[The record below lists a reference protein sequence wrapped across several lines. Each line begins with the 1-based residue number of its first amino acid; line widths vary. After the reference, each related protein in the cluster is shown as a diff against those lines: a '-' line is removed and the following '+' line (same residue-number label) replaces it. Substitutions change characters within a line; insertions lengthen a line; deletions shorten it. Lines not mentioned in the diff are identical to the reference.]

1 MNNFLNNPQALQ
13 KALMAGILGYLNNA
27 FSTPGS
33 SYGASQVQN
42 PNHRCNLN
50 LDEHLKYADALVSA
64 GIIDKKTGES
74 IKQNMTATFQA
85 ESTAAPANRLYTQSN
100 GVITAG
106 DAGNNQAMQA
116 FETANFGDSDFLKAR
131 ECLLDYLKNLDVELS
146 YEDLAKIESV
156 VLELEKLAVQRNQNE
171 NKQNAFDML
180 NKSNEIAKERLMT
193 GSMGAKG
200 SKNPP
205 QKTFTRDE
213 IAKMST
219 AEFIKNEPAINYQLQ
234 NGLL

>member
-1 MNNFLNNPQALQ
+1 MNNLLNNPQALQ
-13 KALMAGILGYLNNA
+13 KALMAGILGHLSNA
-27 FSTPGS
+27 FSPAS
-33 SYGASQVQN
+33 SPQRISQSQN
-42 PNHRCNLN
+42 LYHRCNLN
-50 LDEHLKYADALVSA
+50 LDEHLKYADALISA

-74 IKQNMTATFQA
+74 IKHNMTATFQA
-85 ESTAAPANRLYTQSN
+85 ESDAAALNGIQMQQNRA
-100 GVITAG
+100 ITAG
-106 DAGNNQAMQA
+106 DTGNKQSMNA
-116 FETANFGDSDFLKAR
+116 FQSVNFGDSDFLKAR

-156 VLELEKLAVQRNQNE
+156 VLELEKLAVQKNQEDNG
-171 NKQNAFDML
+171 QNALDML

-193 GSMGAKG
+193 GAMG
-200 SKNPP
+200 SKGIKTLP